1 MKRAKAIDRRKG
13 GRVTTTG
20 WQVSED
26 VVWAGEE
33 TVRLLHVAT
42 GEFRSLN
49 HTGSAIWCLMA
60 GGADNK
66 RIASE
71 LTRKLAG
78 GNPGAFPKIARDVE
92 SFLSQLA
99 EHRIVVA
106 VREGE
111 Q

>member
-1 MKRAKAIDRRKG
+1 
-13 GRVTTTG
+13 VTTTS
-20 WQVSED
+20 WQVSDD

-60 GGADNK
+60 SGADNK
-66 RIASE
+66 RIAME
-71 LTRKLAG
+71 LTQKLAG
-78 GNPGAFPKIARDVE
+78 GNPGSFPKIARDVE
-92 SFLSQLA
+92 SFLSKLA
-99 EHRIVVA
+99 EHHIVVA
-106 VREGE
+106 TREGK

>member
-1 MKRAKAIDRRKG
+1 M
-13 GRVTTTG
+13 TTTS

-42 GEFRSLN
+42 GEFQSLN

-60 GGADNK
+60 GGADNM

-71 LTRKLAG
+71 LTRKLAVG
-78 GNPGAFPKIARDVE
+78 KPGAFPEIARDVD

-99 EHRIVVA
+99 ERRIVVA
-106 VREGE
+106 AREGE
-111 Q
+111 R